1 MVAHL
6 VDSPV
11 RRLRHQPTT
20 VVQISGPASQLHIGV
35 PIYTASSPKLIGA
48 VSKEGTTMKKF
59 RIYQACTTLA
69 AIATVAI
76 ASGAGLKF

>member
-1 MVAHL
+1 MG
-6 VDSPV
+6 
-11 RRLRHQPTT
+11 T
-20 VVQISGPASQLHIGV
+20 
-35 PIYTASSPKLIGA
+35 

-76 ASGAGLKF
+76 ASGAGLKFY